1 MKLIDKIKENKEKIF
16 TSSGDNV
23 KIDSIMIDD
32 NNDIQSYFY
41 KPDNLH
47 EMRSVSKVLLA
58 LAYGIAI
65 DRKMLVNEKPLTVNT
80 PVYPVIKNLTTIK
93 KENVDK
99 IKNWK
104 IKTLLTYSAGYDT
117 QMFSERLIKDIDEK
131 DYVNYVLN
139 YDLTYQ
145 PGEKYVYN
153 NAEMFILSVFFQ
165 VAFKINI
172 KDFIVNEIFVPL
184 GITKFVWNNYSIYC
198 PGGTG
203 LYLTHADLFKIG
215 ELILH
220 KGNYKGRQLI
230 SQKFIEDMCSIQIS
244 TPYAIKKERV
254 LPKIGVGY
262 VMHISRDGYVYKD
275 GTNGQYLIINFSKNL
290 LITILSSEK
299 EMNYVS
305 EILRG
310 II

>member
-16 TSSGDNV
+16 TSSGENV
-23 KIDSIMIDD
+23 KIDSIIIDD

-41 KPDNLH
+41 KLDSLH
-47 EMRSVSKVLLA
+47 EMRSVSKMLIA

-65 DRKMLVNEKPLTVNT
+65 DRKMLVNGKPLNVNT
-80 PVYPVIKNLTTIK
+80 LVYPVIKNLTTIK

-99 IKNWK
+99 IKKWK

-153 NAEMFILSVFFQ
+153 NAELFILSVFFQ
-165 VAFKINI
+165 EAFKINI
-172 KDFIVNEIFVPL
+172 KDFIVNEIFNPL
-184 GITKFVWNNYSIYC
+184 GITKFVWNNFGIYC

-220 KGNYKGRQLI
+220 KGNYNGRQLI

-244 TPYAIKKERV
+244 TPYSIKKERV

-262 VMHISRDGYVYKD
+262 VMHISRDGYAYKD